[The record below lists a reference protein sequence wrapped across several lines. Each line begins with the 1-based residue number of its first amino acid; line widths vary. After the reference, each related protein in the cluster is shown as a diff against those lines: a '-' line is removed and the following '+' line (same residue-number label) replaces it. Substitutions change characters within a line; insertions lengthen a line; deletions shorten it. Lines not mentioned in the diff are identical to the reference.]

1 MLLYKHNANIGE
13 KTMTR
18 EINASGDR
26 VSITVDTVAD
36 VKVARLRNFII
47 DGKDVEG
54 KVDVDEYGNL
64 SLFGSFTTIDVNQM
78 RDIVYLAKLAAN
90 RLGLED

>member
-1 MLLYKHNANIGE
+1 
-13 KTMTR
+13 MTR

-54 KVDVDEYGNL
+54 KVDVDEHGEI
-64 SLFGSFTTIDVNQM
+64 SLCSFTTIDVNQM